1 MGIFQKSLRG
11 CYNVEFVIIILVFL
25 AMRFDKIE
33 AIRILKDENE
43 SRQTWLLFESL
54 PKGSAS
60 STGASPCTFIPKT
73 GKGRCA
79 MEIEGARVG
88 TEHRLGAAPPTNSK
102 DGIQVVY
109 FKS

>member
-1 MGIFQKSLRG
+1 M
-11 CYNVEFVIIILVFL
+11 IILVFL
-25 AMRFDKIE
+25 VMRFDKIE
-33 AIRILKDENE
+33 AIRILKYENE
-43 SRQTWLLFESL
+43 LRQTWLLFESL

-60 STGASPCTFIPKT
+60 STGASTCTFIPKS

-79 MEIEGARVG
+79 MEIKGFGVG
-88 TEHRLGAAPPTNSK
+88 TEHRLGATPPTNSK